1 MQKFLIVVLGG
12 FICSSCPAAGVNL
25 LTNGNFESGGIG
37 WSQWWG
43 GNSSVNAAD
52 PLEGDR
58 CAGVW
63 WHDDGIYQNLV
74 LDAGTYQFG
83 GKLMTTQT
91 GGLKDRRIV
100 IQVQAGGG
108 SPTQQLQIGPGDSE
122 NIWHSVSGFIT
133 LTAPASVT
141 VTLMLVSDLGSN
153 PSGIGLFDDIYLSEV
168 AQQANRNYYGAKLE
182 PRNRVMHTAGQS
194 AGDFNDYWNLMDIGE
209 KPACYMTYCN
219 LVDPFVPAL
228 RAELERYRR
237 DYGVYLPVQLGLYI
251 VGIENEIAAGLWDA
265 DIERFCRDLNQLG
278 YPLYIRIGYECNGD
292 HNHYDPIAYKAAFI
306 RITNALRSNNV
317 EAATVFNVIQGPY
330 QSWYPGDAY
339 VDWMS
344 INAFGVWNIQHPYT
358 PLFLNDAH
366 ARGKPVLIGE
376 ASPVFWHTDQ
386 GEASWNGDFVPY
398 FNLINSWAGIKNF
411 CYINTNWGGQW
422 GDCRL
427 QPYPIVAQHYKDQ
440 MDSALYL
447 HGTDEVS
454 LRADI
459 TGIIDTIPPAKIN
472 DITVTATQ
480 HGILLQWQPPADDV
494 GINRYEIL
502 RDGILAG
509 YNTQHY
515 FEDTTVAA
523 GKTCRYQIT
532 AIDKGGNR
540 GPVSEPIMAVAA
552 PSIDKV
558 INGQFD
564 QGRGPWA
571 TAWNATGLSM
581 SSSIDSTSKLSGE
594 NSCKLIINSVSGIP
608 WHLQYYQNL
617 NTQAGFRYTL
627 TFQAAADRNTSISV
641 ALQETHS
648 PYSTFISYTADLTPV
663 PQTFT
668 VSGISPDKDNV
679 NLAFMLGASAPRTI
693 WLDAI
698 TLTETSSNPDPQNC
712 SEVYAAG
719 FELPADLSG
728 DCSVDIEDLIV
739 WAAFWLDANCGPDN
753 GYCQKADAGLDG
765 SVTLAD
771 WEAFCLY
778 WLECNDPHNSSC
790 QPTW

>member
-1 MQKFLIVVLGG
+1 
-12 FICSSCPAAGVNL
+12 
-25 LTNGNFESGGIG
+25 
-37 WSQWWG
+37 
-43 GNSSVNAAD
+43 
-52 PLEGDR
+52 
-58 CAGVW
+58 
-63 WHDDGIYQNLV
+63 
-74 LDAGTYQFG
+74 
-83 GKLMTTQT
+83 
-91 GGLKDRRIV
+91 
-100 IQVQAGGG
+100 
-108 SPTQQLQIGPGDSE
+108 
-122 NIWHSVSGFIT
+122 
-133 LTAPASVT
+133 
-141 VTLMLVSDLGSN
+141 
-153 PSGIGLFDDIYLSEV
+153 
-168 AQQANRNYYGAKLE
+168 
-182 PRNRVMHTAGQS
+182 
-194 AGDFNDYWNLMDIGE
+194 
-209 KPACYMTYCN
+209 
-219 LVDPFVPAL
+219 
-228 RAELERYRR
+228 
-237 DYGVYLPVQLGLYI
+237 
-251 VGIENEIAAGLWDA
+251 
-265 DIERFCRDLNQLG
+265 
-278 YPLYIRIGYECNGD
+278 
-292 HNHYDPIAYKAAFI
+292 
-306 RITNALRSNNV
+306 
-317 EAATVFNVIQGPY
+317 
-330 QSWYPGDAY
+330 
-339 VDWMS
+339 
-344 INAFGVWNIQHPYT
+344 
-358 PLFLNDAH
+358 
-366 ARGKPVLIGE
+366 
-376 ASPVFWHTDQ
+376 HTDQ